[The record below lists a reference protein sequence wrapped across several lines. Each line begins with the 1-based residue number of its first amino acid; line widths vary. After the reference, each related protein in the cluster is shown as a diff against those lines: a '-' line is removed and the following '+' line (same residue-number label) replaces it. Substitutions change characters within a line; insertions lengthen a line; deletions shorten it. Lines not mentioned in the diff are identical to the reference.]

1 MLKWLVALHD
11 AFELYG
17 RPKAYTWDPRDPVSL
32 MFAYPVNPGRD
43 LLFLDREVAE
53 SMDPR
58 DDRTSAIHNRLLNI
72 LHSRMPELRATSAPP
87 PLPPTG
93 LGADPNRPQHQQPS
107 QSAAQPRP
115 QTQNGQPAYIP
126 QLPAVNFD
134 LRSPSTEPST
144 IPVVPAQPQAQDA
157 QSIFSDALFFM
168 QQLDEKPKNPPQ
180 RIPNTISEAS

>member
-17 RPKAYTWDPRDPVSL
+17 HPKAYTWDPCNPVLL

-43 LLFLDREVAE
+43 LLFLDRDVAE
-53 SMDPR
+53 SMDPH
-58 DDRTSAIHNRLLNI
+58 DDCTFAIRNRLLNI
-72 LHSRMPELRATSAPP
+72 LHSHMPKLCAMSAPP

-93 LGADPNRPQHQQPS
+93 LGPDPNRPQHQQPS

-126 QLPAVNFD
+126 QLPAVNFN
-134 LRSPSTEPST
+134 LCSPSTEPST
-144 IPVVPAQPQAQDA
+144 IPVIPAQPQVQDA

-168 QQLDEKPKNPPQ
+168 QQLDEKPKSPL
-180 RIPNTISEAS
+180 RCVPNTISEAS